1 MSAFLP
7 MTSGGRWPA
16 FLPTATSANRRR
28 GYGRR
33 SPEGSKRS
41 HGPAEFCCAIT
52 SYVAGDGSCFRA
64 RCGGWLRCGLAQ
76 SDDNRIERIRS
87 LNDIADDDAARRHLK
102 CDIPRLRQPVKLLH
116 SATYLALLRGLCT
129 ALLVVVAFV
138 SALLQLQPIGAPLL
152 FTIALILLGGAIFQ
166 FSRGRM

>member
-1 MSAFLP
+1 MSQA
-7 MTSGGRWPA
+7 TAPA
-16 FLPTATSANRRR
+16 FVLVAVA
-28 GYGRR
+28 G
-33 SPEGSKRS
+33 
-41 HGPAEFCCAIT
+41 
-52 SYVAGDGSCFRA
+52 YVAA
-64 RCGGWLRCGLAQ
+64 LL
-76 SDDNRIERIRS
+76 NRTTIVIERIRS

-166 FSRGRM
+166 FSREVRMGLSEGDHYR

>member
-1 MSAFLP
+1 MSQA
-7 MTSGGRWPA
+7 TAPA
-16 FLPTATSANRRR
+16 FVLVAVA
-28 GYGRR
+28 G
-33 SPEGSKRS
+33 
-41 HGPAEFCCAIT
+41 
-52 SYVAGDGSCFRA
+52 YVAA
-64 RCGGWLRCGLAQ
+64 LP
-76 SDDNRIERIRS
+76 NRTTIVIERIRS
-87 LNDIADDDAARRHLK
+87 PNDIADDDAARRHLK